1 MGYLRLDKKVED
13 FLYEIGFDDNDI
25 DEFCYIEND
34 GYDAHGRPFYGND
47 VIFAKYL
54 TEEKLIE
61 FSQSDE
67 IVEDYWGKGW
77 SHGNWDVSRANFD
90 SYKGNYFKAFPTR
103 YKLWE
108 FKFTK
113 SLRRVLNKNRDLQTV
128 IRPLRITPEKS
139 KLHEIYNYARH
150 GEMPRKSLLEMYKY
164 QSNDGSTKM
173 EVCVFKGE
181 KLVACSFFEVG
192 SFATYGNSLFWDLNE
207 KNRSLGTLTFLL
219 EVKYAQSLKMYYHYL
234 GHFYAQN
241 PAYHYKARFS
251 GLELFDWDN
260 DHWLPFKH
268 SRTKELLKQKL
279 PRHKDDEE

>member
-1 MGYLRLDKKVED
+1 MGYLRLDKRVED
-13 FLYEIGFDDNDI
+13 FLYEIGFDDNDV
-25 DEFCYIEND
+25 DEFCHIEND

-47 VIFAKYL
+47 VIFAKYF
-54 TEEKLIE
+54 TEEKHIE
-61 FSQSDE
+61 FSETDE

-77 SHGNWDVSRANFD
+77 IHGSWDVSRANFD
-90 SYKGNYFKAFPTR
+90 SYKGRYYKAFPTR

-164 QSNDGSTKM
+164 QSNDGSIKM

-192 SFATYGNSLFWDLNE
+192 RFATYGKSAFWDLNE

-219 EVKYAQSLKMYYHYL
+219 EVKYAQSLNMYYHYL

-260 DHWLPFKH
+260 DYWLPFKN